1 VTAEPLALAL
11 PPEFL
16 DSVVELVT
24 PIVLERLAAE
34 QPEPSPYFTVDEA
47 AEYLRC
53 KPQRIRDLLRSGA
66 AQRLTPIK
74 EGGRT
79 LVLRDELRAY
89 AAGEPFPP
97 RSPRRRST
105 RSTNGLPR

>member
-1 VTAEPLALAL
+1 VAEAPALAL
-11 PPEFL
+11 QLPAEFL
-16 DSVVELVT
+16 DSVVALVT

-47 AEYLRC
+47 AEFLRA
-53 KPQRIRDLLRSGA
+53 KPQRVHDLFYEGKLTRYKDGA
-66 AQRLTPIK
+66 
-74 EGGRT
+74 RT

-97 RSPRRRST
+97 RSPRRRSS
-105 RSTNGLPR
+105 RSTNGFPR